1 MYDDATDR
9 HEDTVSR
16 GVAVLGAG
24 LALVVGFF
32 LGFTVHGMLLGTPPQ
47 PVVATAPQATASGA
61 TTTTPS
67 DQGSVQLSEEAAERI
82 RAVERQ
88 VQLEPANASAWT
100 QLGNLYY
107 DTKQP
112 QKAIAAYN
120 RSLGLR
126 PNDPNVLTDQ
136 GVMYRKLGD
145 FDKALDCF
153 NKAIAIEPS
162 HIIAQFNKSIVLEHD
177 KHDKAGALAALK
189 TLAARNP
196 NAVLPGGATV
206 EQAIQ
211 ELSGR

>member
-1 MYDDATDR
+1 MYDKATDR
-9 HEDTVSR
+9 REDTVSR

-32 LGFTVHGMLLGTPPQ
+32 LGFTVHGMLLGSPRPAGPDVAVQSQ
-47 PVVATAPQATASGA
+47 PGA
-61 TTTTPS
+61 TTTTSSTEADTPI
-67 DQGSVQLSEEAAERI
+67 SEEAAARI

-88 VQLEPANASAWT
+88 VQLEPANAAAWT

-112 QKAIAAYN
+112 QKAIAAYG
-120 RSLGLR
+120 RSLSLR
-126 PNDPNVLTDQ
+126 PDDPNVLTDQ

-145 FDKALDCF
+145 FDKALECF
-153 NKAIAIEPS
+153 NKAIALDPA

-189 TLAARNP
+189 NLAAHNP
-196 NAVLPGGATV
+196 NAILPGGSTV
-206 EQAIQ
+206 GQAIQ
-211 ELSGR
+211 ELSAQ